1 MEQLT
6 KNFNLSE
13 FICHCGCGSDY
24 INRDLVDLLQQV
36 RDHMPMQNT
45 MTVTSGVRCEKH
57 NSQIGGSLTS
67 SHIDGVAV
75 DLKCESGAYRQQLES
90 TPVVKRP
97 YRPFHFYG
105 NTVRRRHYRGT
116 AIPTPRDLITV
127 GLFPVV
133 LANR

>member
-75 DLKCESGAYRQQLES
+75 DLKCESGAYRQQLLREVFKHFNRETVS
-90 TPVVKRP
+90 VSCIFLSVTDLVENFDKSYSVVKK
-97 YRPFHFYG
+97 F
-105 NTVRRRHYRGT
+105 T
-116 AIPTPRDLITV
+116 L
-127 GLFPVV
+127 
-133 LANR
+133 